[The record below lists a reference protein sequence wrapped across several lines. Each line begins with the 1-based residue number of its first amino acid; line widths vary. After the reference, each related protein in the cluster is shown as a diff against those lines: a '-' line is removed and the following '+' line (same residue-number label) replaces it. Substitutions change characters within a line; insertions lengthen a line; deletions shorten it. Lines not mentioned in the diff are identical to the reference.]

1 MRRRPTRATRT
12 ATLFPYTTL
21 FRSKDEEGDA
31 QDQQER
37 QRLDQQIDPDI
48 AGLGGLAVIF
58 DVVVVEQLQ
67 QFGIAHD
74 IGGEAVAVGHF
85 AGDAVVRQY
94 DLLRSEERRV
104 GKECVSTCRSRWSP
118 SL

>member
-85 AGDAVVRQY
+85 AGDAV
-94 DLLRSEERRV
+94 RSEERRV

-118 SL
+118 YH